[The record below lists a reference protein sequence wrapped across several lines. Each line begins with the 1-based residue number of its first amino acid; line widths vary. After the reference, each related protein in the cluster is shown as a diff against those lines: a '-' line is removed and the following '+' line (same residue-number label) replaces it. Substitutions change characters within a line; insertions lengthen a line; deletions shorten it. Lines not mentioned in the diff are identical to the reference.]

1 MLAMRHRSPRGYQPV
16 NTEDVDYDEDIHS
29 IGNQLTN
36 RSQKVIKANIIK
48 SRNASGL
55 YNIRLIQFYI
65 FFNST
70 RLLTHDV
77 LGAKVLVVFSLSGV
91 LFLSSILVGVE
102 NNLLDIKFGESEGEK
117 FKILQGI
124 VGAILLYALCLGVS
138 AYYWYKSI
146 IFNEDYERLVS

>member
-65 FFNST
+65 FFNSGSFRWGCGGSFSIS
-70 RLLTHDV
+70 RLLD
-77 LGAKVLVVFSLSGV
+77 L
-91 LFLSSILVGVE
+91 
-102 NNLLDIKFGESEGEK
+102 
-117 FKILQGI
+117 
-124 VGAILLYALCLGVS
+124 
-138 AYYWYKSI
+138 
-146 IFNEDYERLVS
+146 